1 MGVSMP
7 LLTLKNLSA
16 GIKKD
21 GKIFKILK
29 DVSFSVDEGE
39 ILGLAGESG
48 CGKSMT
54 AFSIPN
60 LLPHPVKILG
70 GEIIFNNN
78 ILTSMGEK
86 ELYRIRGKEISMIF
100 QDVRQSLN
108 PLIRVG
114 SQITEMLELAGNTD
128 KDANKSLAL
137 ETLASLGFDEP
148 EKIFDAYPHQ
158 LSGGMCQ
165 RVMTAITVIC
175 RPRLLIA
182 DEPSS
187 ALDIDS
193 QQRILSLLTEMNRK
207 YKTSILIISHDLS
220 IIRQFCSRFL
230 VMYAGKI
237 IEEGRADALFSP
249 LHPYTN
255 ALVKTIQNKEKKGKK
270 LDSIHGKVPSIY
282 DNFSGCPFAPRCVKA
297 QSICSESFPEQKEI
311 NGGKVYCHFPH
322 TEYTEGTEKE
332 LYREISH
339 KDTKDTKNTKS
350 AVEVEGAEKA
360 RSAETVEN
368 ENKKGGGD

>member
-1 MGVSMP
+1 MGVSVP
-7 LLTLKNLSA
+7 LLTVNNLSA

-21 GKIFKILK
+21 GKTFQILK
-29 DVSFSVDEGE
+29 GVNFSINEGE
-39 ILGLAGESG
+39 IVGLAGESG

-54 AFSIPN
+54 ALSIPS
-60 LLPHPVKILG
+60 LLPHPVKIFS

-78 ILTSMGEK
+78 NLTSMSEK
-86 ELYRIRGKEISMIF
+86 ELCSIRGKEISMIF

-114 SQITEMLELAGNTD
+114 AQITEMLELKGSTD

-137 ETLASLGFDEP
+137 ETLVSLGFDEP

-165 RVMTAITVIC
+165 RVMTAIAVIC

-193 QQRILSLLTEMNRK
+193 QQRILSMLNVMNQK
-207 YKTSILIISHDLS
+207 YKTTVLIISHDLS

-230 VMYAGKI
+230 IMYAGKI
-237 IEEGRADALFSP
+237 IEEGRADAFFSP

-255 ALVKTIQNKEKKGKK
+255 SLVKTIPNKEKKGKK
-270 LDSIHGKVPSIY
+270 LNSIHGKVPSIY
-282 DNFSGCPFAPRCVKA
+282 DNFSGCPFAPRCLKE
-297 QSICSESFPEQKEI
+297 QSICSQSFPEQKEI
-311 NGGKVYCHFPH
+311 NGGKVFCHFPVS
-322 TEYTEGTEKE
+322 G
-332 LYREISH
+332 
-339 KDTKDTKNTKS
+339 DKN
-350 AVEVEGAEKA
+350 V
-360 RSAETVEN
+360 
-368 ENKKGGGD
+368 